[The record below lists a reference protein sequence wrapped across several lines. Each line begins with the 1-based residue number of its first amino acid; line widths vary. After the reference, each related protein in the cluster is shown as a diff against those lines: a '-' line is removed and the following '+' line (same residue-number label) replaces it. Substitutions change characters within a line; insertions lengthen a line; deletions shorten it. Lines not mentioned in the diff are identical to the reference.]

1 MNNSWK
7 KHITPIIIVTI
18 IIALAGFIAQTF
30 TDNIRSNR
38 TAIIREEAQRI
49 RGDEKLDA
57 KKVDNQTM
65 QLMIEAQQMQIDQNE
80 KEFDR
85 VYKEIKD
92 NQNK

>member
-18 IIALAGFIAQTF
+18 IIALAGFIAQAF
-30 TDNIRSNR
+30 THSIRSNR
-38 TAIIREEAQRI
+38 TAIIREEAKRI

-57 KKVDNQTM
+57 KKVDNLTM

-80 KEFDR
+80 KKFDR
-85 VYKEIKD
+85 IYKEIKEI
-92 NQNK
+92 KK